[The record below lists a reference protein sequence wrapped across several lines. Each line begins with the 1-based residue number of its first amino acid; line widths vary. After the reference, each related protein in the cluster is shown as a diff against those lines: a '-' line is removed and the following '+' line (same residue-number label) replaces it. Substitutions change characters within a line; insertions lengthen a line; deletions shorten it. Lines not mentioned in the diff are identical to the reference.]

1 MMGLIDEDA
10 HKRRGNEAGGSLET
24 HRASRDVGG
33 LNGRRVASNLVTF
46 ALIPSVLF
54 WAMVIMVLE
63 GNIAGAVQ
71 MIGVSI
77 SAGFVGWSLR

>member
-1 MMGLIDEDA
+1 MGLIEEDA
-10 HKRRGNEAGGSLET
+10 HKRHGDEAGGSLET
-24 HRASRDVGG
+24 HRTIRGAEG

-46 ALIPSVLF
+46 AVIPSVLF
-54 WAMVIMVLE
+54 WAMIIMVLE
-63 GNIAGAVQ
+63 GNLAGAVQ